1 MNMYKFA
8 HTMERDAEQ
17 LYRDLASRAN
27 STGVR
32 NIFNMMAEDE
42 KREGRAVAVL
52 ERKFKKNSG
61 ETENHLPE
69 MKTVYRDMIEHI
81 DEIPLSDDELKDY
94 KLILDIE
101 KKGLDFYRENL
112 GQLGTEEALHLLRCL
127 SNQEL
132 YHIQTLENLIEMLE
146 KDQWRVDDAEFN
158 LTQEDY
164 N

>member
-8 HTMERDAEQ
+8 HTMEQDAEQ
-17 LYRDLASRAN
+17 LYRNLASRA
-27 STGVR
+27 STTGVK

-42 KREGRAVAVL
+42 KREGKAVAIL
-52 ERKFKKNSG
+52 EKKFRSQSDDRKNQ
-61 ETENHLPE
+61 LPE
-69 MKTVYRDMIEHI
+69 MKTVYRDMLDNI
-81 DEIPLSDDELKDY
+81 DDIPVSEDELKDY

-101 KKGLDFYRENL
+101 KKGLEFYRENL
-112 GQLGTEEALHLLRCL
+112 GQLGTGEALHLLRCL

-146 KDQWRVDDAEFN
+146 KDLWRVDDAEFN
-158 LTQEDY
+158 LTEEDY